1 MKFSASHDLFAFY
14 LLFICFCF
22 QKSLYLQSFRI
33 KYDLCSRE
41 RGLMDKRNAD
51 ILYFVAFCIEQYKMH
66 KGLSGSEIIKLFD
79 QNGVTDYL
87 ASHFDILHTQGSQ
100 WLMQE
105 IDDYIKNKQR

>member
-1 MKFSASHDLFAFY
+1 
-14 LLFICFCF
+14 
-22 QKSLYLQSFRI
+22 
-33 KYDLCSRE
+33 
-41 RGLMDKRNAD
+41 MDKRNAD
-51 ILYFVAFCIEQYKMH
+51 IVYFVAFCIEQYKMH

>member
-1 MKFSASHDLFAFY
+1 
-14 LLFICFCF
+14 
-22 QKSLYLQSFRI
+22 
-33 KYDLCSRE
+33 
-41 RGLMDKRNAD
+41 
-51 ILYFVAFCIEQYKMH
+51 MH